1 MLVDAVRGPSEAAKW
16 KIPAGDR
23 WKGLQYCNGIK

>member
-1 MLVDAVRGPSEAAKW
+1 MLVDAVRRPSKAAKW

-23 WKGLQYCNGIK
+23 DAKVCSIAMG